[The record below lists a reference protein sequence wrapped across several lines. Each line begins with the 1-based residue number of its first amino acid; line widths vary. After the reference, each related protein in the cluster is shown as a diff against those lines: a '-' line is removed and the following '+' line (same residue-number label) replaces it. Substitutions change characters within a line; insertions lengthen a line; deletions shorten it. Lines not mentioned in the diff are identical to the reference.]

1 MLYIHMFRELTHKFI
16 YKKSIIPHS
25 TGKREGYNPL
35 CDLTD
40 YGDKT
45 QRSVEP
51 YGEHASYV

>member
-1 MLYIHMFRELTHKFI
+1 MFRELTHKFI
-16 YKKSIIPHS
+16 YKKSIIPHR